1 MLNEEQIA
9 DIWNT
14 FKEYID
20 KKQLDVVAER
30 FVDLLADYGVS
41 DQVLESAI
49 GIDNDLDEAISYYLE
64 IDEDLDDDYYEDE

>member
-41 DQVLESAI
+41 DQVLEAAI
-49 GIDNDLDEAISYYLE
+49 GIDNDLDDAINYYLE
-64 IDEDLDDDYYEDE
+64 IDTDEEDFDDEEY

>member
-41 DQVLESAI
+41 DQVFEAAI
-49 GIDNDLDEAISYYLE
+49 GIDNDLDDAINYYLE
-64 IDEDLDDDYYEDE
+64 IDTDIEDFDDEDY